1 MSGDDSNLHNDSLKD
16 EINKE
21 LIYDKW
27 AQTYED
33 YVTSL
38 DYKGPGNLANELY
51 DYINLNKIADPTILD
66 FGCGTGLLGK
76 EISLKLAN
84 QIFSL
89 DGIDISEEMIR
100 ICKSKNIYNNIW
112 KKNLFN
118 ESIPKINQ
126 YDVIISCGVFLEGHV
141 SFEMINILL
150 NYTKQ
155 SGILIFT
162 LRESFKEK
170 NLEEYIKYISL
181 NPRLDIQHECYLEYL
196 PNVKCKMILAK
207 KIY

>member
-1 MSGDDSNLHNDSLKD
+1 MSKDDSNLHNNSLKD
-16 EINKE
+16 EMNKE

-27 AQTYED
+27 AHTYED
-33 YVTSL
+33 YVTNL
-38 DYKGPGNLANELY
+38 EYKGPKNLSNELY
-51 DYINLNKIADPTILD
+51 DYIDLNKIANPTILD
-66 FGCGTGLLGK
+66 FGCGTGLLGI
-76 EISLKLAN
+76 EIHNKFANKLFN
-84 QIFSL
+84 L

-118 ESIPKINQ
+118 ESMENTDF
-126 YDVIISCGVFLEGHV
+126 YDVIVSCGVFLEGHV
-141 SFEMINILL
+141 SFKMINILL

-155 SGILIFT
+155 SGIIIFT

-170 NLEEYIKYISL
+170 NISEYIEHVSL
-181 NPRLDIQHECYLEYL
+181 NPRLEIQHECYLEYL
-196 PNVKCKMILAK
+196 PNIKCKMILAK